1 MLLTL
6 DTNILYPALM
16 SSTGASNFILQQ
28 VRSRRIQIA
37 LSVAVF
43 LEYKDVLTREKSLKD
58 FILQKSDVDK
68 FLRFIAYI
76 GKIFEIYYLFRPNL
90 KDEKDNMIVEL
101 AITSQSDYIVTNNI
115 RNFKNAELNFDE
127 LKVIT
132 PSEFVKMW
140 RNENA

>member
-68 FLRFIAYI
+68 FL
-76 GKIFEIYYLFRPNL
+76 KIYCIHC
-90 KDEKDNMIVEL
+90 KD
-101 AITSQSDYIVTNNI
+101 I
-115 RNFKNAELNFDE
+115 RNVLS
-127 LKVIT
+127 V
-132 PSEFVKMW
+132 PS
-140 RNENA
+140 